1 MQHPFSARTLAIL
14 LATPLACM
22 ATACSS
28 TSPGSGGNS
37 AQPPVANEDV
47 TGGSCDAKAA
57 SAYVGQAIGE
67 QVAAQAKEAAGA
79 RGVRIIRPGM
89 AVTMDYR
96 AGRLNLE
103 VDEQGRI
110 IRASCG

>member
-1 MQHPFSARTLAIL
+1 MQNPFSTRILATL

-28 TSPGSGGNS
+28 TSPGGGNK

-67 QVAAQAKEAAGA
+67 QVAAQAKSAAGA